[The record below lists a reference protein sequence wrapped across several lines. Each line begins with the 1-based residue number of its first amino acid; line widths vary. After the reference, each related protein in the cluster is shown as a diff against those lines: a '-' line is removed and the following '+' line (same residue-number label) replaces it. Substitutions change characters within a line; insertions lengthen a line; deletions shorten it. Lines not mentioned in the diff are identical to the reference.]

1 MNNKDTDEYRAG
13 KKRQEQKLEK
23 LLLSR
28 LHSSDKDLSIEKV
41 RREVMKG
48 VNEIRNDKGTVYN
61 SAEELAEDVISR
73 GKART
78 AEKPNS

>member
-1 MNNKDTDEYRAG
+1 MNNKDTDEYRSE

-23 LLLSR
+23 LLLLR
-28 LHSSDKDLSIEKV
+28 LNSDDRDFSIEEV

-48 VNEIRNDKGTVYN
+48 VNEIRTGKGIIYN
-61 SAEELAEDVISR
+61 SVEELAEDVISR
-73 GKART
+73 GKARK